1 MPQTTK
7 RNKVQQAP
15 HSGPSSLP
23 TSSIIPLPK
32 THIHR
37 TPSELQLADETR
49 RAEYDDVRMYARLV
63 VGMQSQ
69 IQRDYHSN
77 GGVIHPLSKKSLA
90 GVVKTKQANDD
101 ELGKKVEEE
110 EGGWEMTHIEEEVLL
125 DSTETS
131 SSVTSPWS
139 VAAQRPLGSK
149 SSSDNSLSTRGSM
162 KLGLVEDDAIF
173 SLEL

>member
-1 MPQTTK
+1 MPP
-7 RNKVQQAP
+7 KVQPAP
-15 HSGPSSLP
+15 HSAPLP

-37 TPSELQLADETR
+37 TPSELQLADEVR

-69 IQRDYHSN
+69 IQREYQVN

-90 GVVKTKQANDD
+90 GVVKTKQKKEE
-101 ELGKKVEEE
+101 ELEDMNEE
-110 EGGWEMTHIEEEVLL
+110 EGGWEMSHIEEEVLL
-125 DSTETS
+125 DGGNNGTPDS
-131 SSVTSPWS
+131 SSVGSPWS
-139 VAAQRPLGSK
+139 THPLGSK
-149 SSSDNSLSTRGSM
+149 SSSDDSLSTRASM
-162 KLGLVEDDAIF
+162 KNLEMGVVEDDAIF